1 MIPDF
6 KTLSFIKHLL
16 CTTFYTL
23 ILYALYYFIL
33 IVAQEK
39 VIHFFK
45 LQLMK

>member
-1 MIPDF
+1 MIPGF

-16 CTTFYTL
+16 CTTYYCNL
-23 ILYALYYFIL
+23 CALYYFIL
-33 IVAQEK
+33 IVAQKK